1 MAVESGLFPLF
12 EARSGGVVDRTRIR
26 QKVPVE
32 RYLELQTRF
41 KHLFE
46 PRRNDEAIAAIQ
58 AIADENIATYGLI
71 ESRIL

>member
-12 EARSGGVVDRTRIR
+12 EARSGVVVDRTLIR
-26 QKVPVE
+26 RKVPVE

-46 PRRNDEAIAAIQ
+46 PRRNSEAIAALQ
-58 AIADENIATYGLI
+58 AIADENIAAYGLFG
-71 ESRIL
+71 